1 MYEYTALV
9 TDVYDGDTIT
19 VDLDLGFGIV
29 MREQKFRLLGI
40 DAPEVRGPERPEG
53 LESAMW
59 LRDKIVNRRVT
70 LITVKNRKGA
80 DSKGKFGR
88 WLASVYLPGDSTSL
102 SINEQ
107 LIHHNLAERRE
118 Y

>member
-1 MYEYTALV
+1 MYEYSALV

-19 VDLDLGFGIV
+19 VDLDLGFGVV
-29 MREQKFRLLGI
+29 MHGQKFRLLGI

-53 LESAMW
+53 LKSALW
-59 LRDKIVNRRVT
+59 LRYKIINRRVT
-70 LITVKNRKGA
+70 LVTVKNRKGA

-88 WLASVYLPGDSTSL
+88 WLASVYLPGDNTSL
-102 SINEQ
+102 SVNEQ
-107 LIHHNLAERRE
+107 LIVRNLAERRE

>member
-29 MREQKFRLLGI
+29 MRDQKFRLLGI
-40 DAPEVRGPERPEG
+40 DAPEVRGPERLEG
-53 LESAMW
+53 LKSAVW

-70 LITVKNRKGA
+70 IATVKNRKGA

-88 WLASVYLPGDSTSL
+88 WLASVYLPGDHTSL

-107 LIHHNLAERRE
+107 LIRHNLAERRE

>member
-1 MYEYTALV
+1 MYEYSALV

-29 MREQKFRLLGI
+29 MRGQKFRLLGI
-40 DAPEVRGPERPEG
+40 DAPEVRGLERPEG
-53 LESAMW
+53 LKSAVW

-70 LITVKNRKGA
+70 IITVKNRRGA

-88 WLASVYLPGDSTSL
+88 WLASVYLPGDSTPMSV
-102 SINEQ
+102 NEQ
-107 LIHHNLAERRE
+107 LVRHNLAEKRE